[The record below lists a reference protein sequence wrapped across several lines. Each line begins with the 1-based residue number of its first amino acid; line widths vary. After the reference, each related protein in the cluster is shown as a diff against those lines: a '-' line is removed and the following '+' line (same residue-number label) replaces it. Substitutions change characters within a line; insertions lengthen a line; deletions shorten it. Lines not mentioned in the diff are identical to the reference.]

1 MEKGLLVVATIA
13 LVSISGFFACTW
25 MAFAAPTPPSGM
37 RAVPDP
43 LYGVTVDDFSNVTNI
58 VNSST
63 NLSHM
68 PTTRIVFDYDQAPS
82 AYTSAVSRIEP
93 VSYIMGELVD
103 SSDMTRYTR
112 QQYHDR
118 TAQYLSALGNQVD
131 IWEIGNEVNGK
142 WTGEYSGVSAKI
154 YDAWQQVHAA
164 GKRTELTLWY
174 DAGCSNG
181 PSELDP
187 IAFTNQYVPADMRN
201 GLEYVTVSYYETQ
214 CNNIRPSAATLT
226 TFFDQLHS
234 LYPNAKLG
242 FGEIG
247 FPNKVGS
254 NTSVAESMINYYYGL
269 NISTPGYI
277 GGYFWWYY
285 YEDMLPYTTKPLWQ
299 TLNAAISSMPGT
311 PPNAGRGCLLR

>member
-1 MEKGLLVVATIA
+1 MEKRLFVIGMMA
-13 LVSISGFFACTW
+13 LMSISGFFECTRT
-25 MAFAAPTPPSGM
+25 AFAASFPPSGM
-37 RAVPDP
+37 RAVADP
-43 LYGVTVDDFSNVTNI
+43 LYGVTVDDISNVTNI

-68 PTTRIVFDYDQAPS
+68 PTTRIVFDYGQAPS
-82 AYTSAVSRIEP
+82 VYTSAVSQIEP

-103 SSDMTRYTR
+103 SSDMTGYTL

-118 TAQYLSALGNQVD
+118 TAQYLSALGNLVD
-131 IWEIGNEVNGK
+131 IWEIGNEVNGD
-142 WTGEYSGVSAKI
+142 WTGAYSDVSAKI

-174 DAGCSNG
+174 DAGCGNG
-181 PSELDP
+181 PTELDP
-187 IAFTNQYVPADMRN
+187 IAFTNQYVPADMRY
-201 GLEYVTVSYYETQ
+201 GLDYVTLSYYETQ

-226 TFFDQLHS
+226 RFFNQLHS

-247 FPNKVGS
+247 LPNKVGS
-254 NTSVAESMINYYYGL
+254 NIAVAEAMINYYYGL
-269 NISTPGYI
+269 NITTPGYI
-277 GGYFWWYY
+277 GGYFWWHY

-299 TLNAAISSMPGT
+299 TLNAAFSAMPVT
-311 PPNAGRGCLLR
+311 PCNGARGRL